1 MFEYDCQI
9 TIFMGASLGT
19 HRLPPRTRGK
29 HRKPP
34 QHRWRPIG
42 IGIAA
47 AAVVG
52 SLLATLGASSTVPP
66 KPSAPEPESSVHAFV
81 GQAARQAMIKP
92 ISATTIDVFA
102 SDQQGF
108 LGSPARCQ
116 DTDTARAIGH
126 TERSLVVICQDRSGG
141 MEYRGVQLSDD
152 AALAMAA
159 DTMPDRRFV
168 ARSRG
173 VIYAVSPTEL
183 LVTTGKGLISQEP
196 MVEYREILSAPVV
209 LIPRR
214 PGQAP

>member
-1 MFEYDCQI
+1 
-9 TIFMGASLGT
+9 MGASLGT

-47 AAVVG
+47 AAIVG
-52 SLLATLGASSTVPP
+52 SLLGASSAMPLN
-66 KPSAPEPESSVHAFV
+66 PSAHQANSTDLAIV
-81 GQAARQAMIKP
+81 GQAARQAVIEP
-92 ISATTIDVFA
+92 ISTTAIDTFA

-116 DTDTARAIGH
+116 DTESARAIGH

-141 MEYRGVQLSDD
+141 LEYRGVRLTDD
-152 AALAMAA
+152 TALATTA

-173 VIYAVSPTEL
+173 VIYAVSPTK
-183 LVTTGKGLISQEP
+183 LVVITDKNPIKEP
-196 MVEYREILSAPVV
+196 MVEYREILSSPVV
-209 LIPRR
+209 VVSR
-214 PGQAP
+214 